1 MGRLAPGVSLEA
13 ARAELAGISAQ
24 LERTWPQ
31 FNKGCRAVLLTDAER
46 LHKNKLPY
54 ILMGIVGLV
63 LLIACANV
71 AGLLLARASSR
82 SHEIGLRLAL
92 GASRFRLV
100 GQLMAESAL
109 IGAMG
114 TAAGLLLAR
123 ALISL
128 APAVIIPSAAAP
140 YLKFQFRLDERVLA
154 FTLLASLITVFVFG
168 LVPALRASQSV
179 SRAPRRARSRQ
190 VLVVVQMVL
199 SIVLLASAGL
209 LVRTFVYCMNLDPG
223 FTRGNVLVADISPP
237 YDAAGSRAFYEKL
250 LDRARGMPG
259 VLEATLALRAPLS
272 GSGGGMAQNLTI
284 SGHVPQP
291 GDTPPR
297 VKYTAI
303 GLNYFRTLGISL
315 ARGRDFDSH
324 DQPDAARV
332 MIVNFTM
339 ARQFWPNE
347 DALGKTARLASDPPN
362 TERTVVGVVSDTRIN
377 SIEERAQPYFYLP
390 FAQSRFS
397 SMNLIARTSVDPV
410 QMARQVRA
418 EVAAIDPGVPV
429 LEITSM
435 KLLLKSSLY
444 ESQVSAT
451 VVGSL
456 GLVGLLLAA
465 IGLYGVVS
473 YTVAER
479 TREIG
484 IRMALGAQQSDAMT
498 LILRQALTLTV
509 IGTALGLVCTFYRQ
523 RAVLA
528 AEREVDGEADQQ
540 PDEEPH
546 PGFQRQRHHQHQAEG
561 DGNHRQPGRSGH
573 AESARRSGWVL
584 RSTITPSETMMNA
597 NSVPM
602 FARSANVPI
611 SQMPAGIPTTSPA
624 IQVLM
629 CGVLWTGCTRENIL
643 GSRPSRDMANQMRAC
658 PYWNTSS
665 EESMPTMAPM
675 LTHWRI
681 PL

>member
-1 MGRLAPGVSLEA
+1 MSLAFADSLRADGAFPIAAAHPNPLHAGLNAIGNHLVGHCGRGQHDYAIGDGFDIRHASEAALPLNFCSGRIHRNRVIA

-24 LERTWPQ
+24 LERDWPQ

-46 LHKNKLPY
+46 LHSNKLPY

-63 LLIACANV
+63 LLIACFNV
-71 AGLLLARASSR
+71 AGLLVARAGSR
-82 SHEIGLRLAL
+82 RHEIGVRLAL
-92 GASRFRLV
+92 GASRLRLV

-123 ALISL
+123 VLISVL
-128 APAVIIPSAAAP
+128 PAVIVPSGAAA

-154 FTLLASLITVFVFG
+154 FTLLASLVTVFVFG

-332 MIVNFTM
+332 IIVNFTM

-418 EVAAIDPGVPV
+418 EVAAIDRGVPV

-435 KLLLKSSLY
+435 KLLLRSALY
-444 ESQVSAT
+444 EPQVSAT
-451 VVGSL
+451 IVGSL
-456 GLVGLLLAA
+456 GLIGLLLAA
-465 IGLYGVVS
+465 SLGAEERPFSKDDPTGRSKANLEFFGPISPAYLDFK
-473 YTVAER
+473 TLVARQEVAR
-479 TREIG
+479 WAPTFPKAGPLVRRAG
-484 IRMALGAQQSDAMT
+484 ALGAAGAGLVFAKDAFRSRSRWIMAVT
-498 LILRQALTLTV
+498 
-509 IGTALGLVCTFYRQ
+509 TALGT
-523 RAVLA
+523 
-528 AEREVDGEADQQ
+528 
-540 PDEEPH
+540 PM
-546 PGFQRQRHHQHQAEG
+546 
-561 DGNHRQPGRSGH
+561 S
-573 AESARRSGWVL
+573 L
-584 RSTITPSETMMNA
+584 R
-597 NSVPM
+597 
-602 FARSANVPI
+602 
-611 SQMPAGIPTTSPA
+611 
-624 IQVLM
+624 
-629 CGVLWTGCTRENIL
+629 
-643 GSRPSRDMANQMRAC
+643 
-658 PYWNTSS
+658 
-665 EESMPTMAPM
+665 
-675 LTHWRI
+675 
-681 PL
+681 